1 MSLSF
6 GARNIALLWW
16 NDSFLVFHYL
26 ANDIKCQRT
35 FVHPSFLRANIV
47 VQCENW
53 WNLAKQFAS
62 RSPPLDLLSSSVQRT
77 LMKALVLG
85 GFAHMDSDTKQQYWT
100 EVGNPIEARDNT
112 HGIPHSESLNG
123 TNLRTH
129 AFPRTQRNGART
141 ESRKCNFPSD
151 FLYIGSLYHRL

>member
-1 MSLSF
+1 M
-6 GARNIALLWW
+6 IITCQQT
-16 NDSFLVFHYL
+16 FL
-26 ANDIKCQRT
+26 
-35 FVHPSFLRANIV
+35 HPSSLRANIV

-100 EVGNPIEARDNT
+100 EVEPQR
-112 HGIPHSESLNG
+112 PQSLP
-123 TNLRTH
+123 
-129 AFPRTQRNGART
+129 F
-141 ESRKCNFPSD
+141 SK
-151 FLYIGSLYHRL
+151 I

>member
-1 MSLSF
+1 M
-6 GARNIALLWW
+6 IITCQQT
-16 NDSFLVFHYL
+16 FL
-26 ANDIKCQRT
+26 
-35 FVHPSFLRANIV
+35 HPSSLRANIV

-62 RSPPLDLLSSSVQRT
+62 RSPPLDLLSSSVQRS

-123 TNLRTH
+123 TNSHTSLKGHDLT
-129 AFPRTQRNGART
+129 AL
-141 ESRKCNFPSD
+141 KCHFPSD
-151 FLYIGSLYHRL
+151 FLYIVCLYK